1 MKLIGKVSQYEK
13 IVAFMKDPEGD
24 ETGLTVHDQETI
36 ARWMEAFTFL
46 RNYNSSADASA
57 LMMKRF
63 PHISRATAYRDLANA
78 LSLFGDISKSTKEGI
93 RHLSTEITKDAIDMA
108 RNNNDYDAMIRGAS
122 AIAKI
127 NGVNILDPD
136 AIDFAA
142 LAPHNFEIVLPDG
155 VLDLLKNMVKTGRI
169 DFSDMVN
176 HIAEDATD
184 ATIEDE

>member
-24 ETGLTVHDQETI
+24 ETGLTEHDKETI
-36 ARWMEAFTFL
+36 TRWMEAFTFL

-63 PHISRATAYRDLANA
+63 PEISRATAYRDLATA

-93 RHLSTEITKDAIDMA
+93 RHLASEIVKDAIDMA
-108 RNNNDYDAMIRGAS
+108 RNNNDYDAMMRGGNS
-122 AIAKI
+122 LAKI

-142 LAPHNFEIVLPDG
+142 LAPHNFQIVLPDG
-155 VLDLLKNMVKTGRI
+155 VLDFLKSMIKTGRV
-169 DFSDMVN
+169 DFSDMIN

-184 ATIEDE
+184 VTIEND